1 MLVGLVQPW
10 REACREAAVSAMGER
25 LLILEET
32 ADALDVIDPELAV
45 HFRVVNGLP
54 RDPWK
59 DMAAGPGSAP
69 LESPAGSPRRHQ
81 MRMDVGEDQIRTECS
96 CGEWT
101 DAVGWD
107 RINEMVTR
115 IRHHVGSA
123 PVSGDDGVLALEP
136 SDSRPAV
143 EKWAG

>member
-1 MLVGLVQPW
+1 
-10 REACREAAVSAMGER
+10 MGER

-59 DMAAGPGSAP
+59 EMPAGPGSAP
-69 LESPAGSPRRHQ
+69 LESAAVLPKRHE
-81 MRMDVGEDQIRTECS
+81 MRMDVGEHQIRTECS

-101 DAVGWD
+101 DAVSWD
-107 RINEMVTR
+107 RINDMVTR
-115 IRHHVGSA
+115 IRDHVGSA
-123 PVSGDDGVLALEP
+123 PVSGDDGILAVGS
-136 SDSRPAV
+136 SDRPPAV